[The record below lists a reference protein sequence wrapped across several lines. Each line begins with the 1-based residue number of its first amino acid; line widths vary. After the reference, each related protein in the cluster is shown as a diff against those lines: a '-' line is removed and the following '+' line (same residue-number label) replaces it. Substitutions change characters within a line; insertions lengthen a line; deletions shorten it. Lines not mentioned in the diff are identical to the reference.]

1 MNIQVKSTESP
12 TPEQTHRL
20 TQYIPC
26 RVSEQIGLIKD
37 KVFDERVVELKGCV
51 VYFDIIGFTTIALTY
66 LNKNKDIADLSETLS
81 EFYSVMTE
89 AVRGFNGSIFQ
100 FAGDSL
106 LITFD
111 QGKDEPPSA
120 NIQRALGAIQTLKGL
135 CDNYNQVNEKDN
147 GFSLKAKIGISYGTF
162 YQMILGSTDYYLT
175 PIISGPA
182 HASAI
187 ACEKN
192 CTKQEIVLNEETWK
206 LCEPLG
212 IQNLFEK
219 RGDFYHMVKEKEIMS
234 ETAYDG
240 EYISLD
246 QFFDDPSFYQNL
258 SRFINPLILQQI
270 QSGFTGFSG
279 EYREITCMMV
289 HFEGDFSTPDSD
301 FNPNLF
307 FNQIDA
313 IYRLVNEKAFRYGA
327 YCTKPDISDKG
338 VVFPILFGT
347 PNVIEYKEQNSI
359 LLAAELKQS
368 CTKLPFVKG
377 LHMGISTGTAYTGEF
392 GGYLRKDYTSI
403 GNPLNFASRLMS
415 SISTSKS
422 FSILLDSLT
431 KEMTSMIIETE
442 EIRGITCKGYTG
454 PQTGYRI
461 ISMKN
466 RSFSKSKKK
475 TMYGHTEDLQ
485 TIKDLYLS
493 TNNKS
498 RSILITGDAG
508 TGKTFLVNTF
518 IDWAKSEKPE
528 LAVLTGKMF
537 KYESFTN
544 LYLWKDIITATVPGA
559 HISQTDFS
567 QNNARYFA
575 EFREGLTKFAQK
587 KPLIIFLDNIQ
598 WCDDVSMALIQSIV
612 ESPLDADITFI
623 FASRQNEDIISF
635 FASNIVPVLLVNPLS
650 VKDAYFYTEEKLNLQ
665 EANPELILK
674 VVNAAGGNP
683 LFIDNMITELINSG
697 TIIVNKNGTKTLSK
711 SSSDKDEINIPTTM
725 QNVILSRL
733 STLSYREQIV
743 CKSASALGLKFNSSI
758 LMQILPE
765 KMSQEEVDKM
775 LADLVFHNIIDN
787 DLVPDTFSFRTSY
800 IHHIIYDTILETT
813 KKEMNREILEVL
825 ENMYADDLSPYAEK
839 LLFHAIEA
847 QDNHKI
853 YKYALAAAKN
863 AELQFAFRDAMELY
877 KTASEAAND
886 FIKDKKS
893 ETIIQLQSSMKKT
906 QLKLDEFDRS
916 AGIVGK
922 RPMVSRFT
930 RLLQKFRNS

>member
-1 MNIQVKSTESP
+1 
-12 TPEQTHRL
+12 
-20 TQYIPC
+20 
-26 RVSEQIGLIKD
+26 
-37 KVFDERVVELKGCV
+37 
-51 VYFDIIGFTTIALTY
+51 
-66 LNKNKDIADLSETLS
+66 
-81 EFYSVMTE
+81 
-89 AVRGFNGSIFQ
+89 
-100 FAGDSL
+100 
-106 LITFD
+106 
-111 QGKDEPPSA
+111 
-120 NIQRALGAIQTLKGL
+120 
-135 CDNYNQVNEKDN
+135 
-147 GFSLKAKIGISYGTF
+147 
-162 YQMILGSTDYYLT
+162 
-175 PIISGPA
+175 
-182 HASAI
+182 
-187 ACEKN
+187 
-192 CTKQEIVLNEETWK
+192 
-206 LCEPLG
+206 
-212 IQNLFEK
+212 
-219 RGDFYHMVKEKEIMS
+219 
-234 ETAYDG
+234 
-240 EYISLD
+240 
-246 QFFDDPSFYQNL
+246 
-258 SRFINPLILQQI
+258 
-270 QSGFTGFSG
+270 
-279 EYREITCMMV
+279 
-289 HFEGDFSTPDSD
+289 
-301 FNPNLF
+301 
-307 FNQIDA
+307 
-313 IYRLVNEKAFRYGA
+313 
-327 YCTKPDISDKG
+327 
-338 VVFPILFGT
+338 
-347 PNVIEYKEQNSI
+347 
-359 LLAAELKQS
+359 
-368 CTKLPFVKG
+368 
-377 LHMGISTGTAYTGEF
+377 
-392 GGYLRKDYTSI
+392 
-403 GNPLNFASRLMS
+403 
-415 SISTSKS
+415 
-422 FSILLDSLT
+422 
-431 KEMTSMIIETE
+431 
-442 EIRGITCKGYTG
+442 
-454 PQTGYRI
+454 
-461 ISMKN
+461 
-466 RSFSKSKKK
+466 
-475 TMYGHTEDLQ
+475 
-485 TIKDLYLS
+485 
-493 TNNKS
+493 
-498 RSILITGDAG
+498 
-508 TGKTFLVNTF
+508 
-518 IDWAKSEKPE
+518 
-528 LAVLTGKMF
+528 
-537 KYESFTN
+537 
-544 LYLWKDIITATVPGA
+544 
-559 HISQTDFS
+559 
-567 QNNARYFA
+567 
-575 EFREGLTKFAQK
+575 
-587 KPLIIFLDNIQ
+587 
-598 WCDDVSMALIQSIV
+598 MALIQSIV

-743 CKSASALGLKFNSSI
+743 CKSASALGLKFNSTI